1 MGVEEG
7 EARFRAEK
15 TQRKGATVL
24 VEDLSPSCS
33 TLAPSSIGQHRRTHP
48 VDGDSQRSQK
58 ACRKLAERR
67 TRIYQAFR
75 GSSRVCSRAGGPDL
89 DLATSSAARGR
100 TAPRLCGWIRW
111 SCWSTWP
118 CWWRPAP
125 PRRSRDRPFCPPALA
140 GLAGHLAAEPPPS
153 ASAPWRRVSGSA
165 VVSAIGVRTV
175 GQGPQGGDGDAGT
188 VRFHLLRPSRG
199 SRRAS
204 AR

>member
-1 MGVEEG
+1 MGAKEG

-15 TQRKGATVL
+15 NQRKGATVL

-33 TLAPSSIGQHRRTHP
+33 TLAPSSIGQHRRNHP
-48 VDGDSQRSQK
+48 VGGDSQRSQK

-67 TRIYQAFR
+67 TRIYEAFR

-111 SCWSTWP
+111 SCWSAWP

-125 PRRSRDRPFCPPALA
+125 PRRSRDRPVCPPALA
-140 GLAGHLAAEPPPS
+140 GLAGPGRRAAAGRGRPRADPPVAGPAGREPRLSAAAAVPPP
-153 ASAPWRRVSGSA
+153 RRSG
-165 VVSAIGVRTV
+165 
-175 GQGPQGGDGDAGT
+175 P
-188 VRFHLLRPSRG
+188 
-199 SRRAS
+199 RRARLPPGAASQGRLSS
-204 AR
+204 A